1 MKVICSG
8 MPKTGTKTMATAL
21 RMLGYNV
28 YDFEEQYFYLGDEI
42 LKMMNEG
49 WTDDDLKQIFKD
61 VDAVTDAPVC
71 TLFEEL
77 LKVFPDAKVR

>member
-1 MKVICSG
+1 
-8 MPKTGTKTMATAL
+8 MATAL

-49 WTDDDLKQIFKD
+49 WTDDDLKRIFKD
-61 VDAVTDAPVC
+61 VDAVTDSPAC
-71 TLFEEL
+71 ILFEEL
-77 LKVFPDAKVR
+77 LKVFPDAKVA